1 VKILV
6 TGGRGQLGR
15 SLVRAAAARGEAR
28 GQARGE
34 ARGDAEVAIIAL
46 GRDLL
51 DITAPAQIAAALRA
65 HAPEV
70 VINGAAYTG
79 VDRAEAERDRAFAI
93 NADGAGSVARACAA
107 HAIPLLHVS
116 TDYVFDGTQARP
128 YREDDPVS
136 PINAYGASK
145 AAGER
150 QVLDAGGVVVRTS
163 WLFGEGGPSFV
174 HSMLRLARER
184 PVLRVVAD
192 QHGCPTCADDLA
204 AALLELATRE
214 PSGIYHA
221 CGDGPTTW
229 HGFATAIVDAAR
241 RHTAL
246 ACERVEPI
254 TTAEYP
260 TPARRPAYSVL
271 DTGRLRALGIALPP
285 WRTGLS
291 RVLAAAVGAP

>member
-1 VKILV
+1 MGGRRAVKILV

-15 SLVRAAAARGEAR
+15 SLVRAAAARGH
-28 GQARGE
+28 
-34 ARGDAEVAIIAL
+34 AIIAVDAD
-46 GRDLL
+46 GL
-51 DITAPAQIAAALRA
+51 DITAPAQIAAALRE
-65 HAPEV
+65 HAPDT

-79 VDRAEAERDRAFAI
+79 VDRAESDRDRAFAI
-93 NADGAGSVARACAA
+93 NSDGAGHLARACAA
-107 HAIPLLHVS
+107 AAIPLLQVS
-116 TDYVFDGTQARP
+116 TDYVFDGAAARP

-136 PINAYGASK
+136 PINVYGESK

-174 HSMLRLARER
+174 HSILRLAREQ
-184 PVLRVVAD
+184 PILRIVAD

-229 HGFATAIVDAAR
+229 HGFAAAIVDEAR
-241 RHTAL
+241 RHTSL

-271 DTGRLRALGIALPP
+271 DPGRLRALGIALPS
-285 WRTGLS
+285 WRIGLS
-291 RVLAAAVGAP
+291 RVITSALEAP

>member
-1 VKILV
+1 MKLLV

-15 SLVRAAAARGEAR
+15 SLVRAAAARGDAVVALAR
-28 GQARGE
+28 
-34 ARGDAEVAIIAL
+34 DT
-46 GRDLL
+46 L
-51 DITAPAQIAAALRA
+51 DITVPAQIAAALRA
-65 HAPEV
+65 HAPAV
-70 VINGAAYTG
+70 VINGAAYTA
-79 VDRAEAERDRAFAI
+79 VDRAEAERDRAFAV
-93 NADGAGSVARACAA
+93 NADGAGQIARACAA
-107 HAIPLLHVS
+107 ASVPLLHVS
-116 TDYVFDGTQARP
+116 TDYVFDGTATRP
-128 YREDDPVS
+128 YREDDPAS
-136 PINAYGASK
+136 PINVYGASK

-184 PVLRVVAD
+184 PSLRVVAD

-214 PSGIYHA
+214 RGGIYHA

-229 HGFATAIVDAAR
+229 HGFATAIVDEAR

-271 DTGRLRALGIALPP
+271 DTGRLRALGITVPS
-285 WRTGLS
+285 WRSGLR
-291 RVLAAAVGAP
+291 RVIAAAVGAP